1 MVEMLEQRLGVS
13 RASLV
18 ELARTLPSDK
28 WHEVARIRDA
38 TVYLVR
44 AEPRDG
50 GFDMHED
57 VDEFVVTLDG
67 VFRVETPEGVTEAK
81 AGECLLVPRGT
92 RHRARLTA
100 EAIIIL
106 MR

>member
-1 MVEMLEQRLGVS
+1 MLEQRLGAS

-18 ELARTLPSDK
+18 DLARTLPAGK
-28 WHEVARIRDA
+28 WHEVMRIRDA

-44 AEPRDG
+44 AAPRDG
-50 GFDMHED
+50 DFDMHED
-57 VDEFVVTLDG
+57 ADEFVVTLDG
-67 VFRVETPEGVTEAK
+67 VFRVETPEGVIEAK

-100 EAIIIL
+100 DAIILL